1 MANNKQEQYIQYL
14 AGGGKLSLPDWELEG
29 RFDSLGNSLLSSEL
43 QIGNFVLLVYDT
55 NLPRRVQEIYDQAVF
70 LEGRVEPDDERDLVP
85 LIISPESIAALGLA
99 EDYETFQSFI
109 QDLTLPYVH
118 LLQQFIH
125 LLNQSKIHASDNNIS
140 LK

>member
-1 MANNKQEQYIQYL
+1 
-14 AGGGKLSLPDWELEG
+14 LSDWELEG

-85 LIISPESIAALGLA
+85 IIITPESIAALGLA

-125 LLNQSKIHASDNNIS
+125 LLNQSKIHAADNNIN
-140 LK
+140 L